1 MARKLALTVL
11 MCSVVMVSGC
21 FTLNARHNRNHL
33 KAISNDMVRLH
44 ADFDRHFMNYDWQDP
59 HDY

>member
-1 MARKLALTVL
+1 MARKLVLAVL
-11 MCSVVMVSGC
+11 MCSVVTVSGC